1 VIRCLLLVMAVL
13 LYGAVA
19 LPALADGPALPV
31 MRPLLTNEARIPR
44 VLLQLAHSEEAQR
57 EMGIRG
63 GARGLFDHFLR
74 SIDGDW
80 VRYQRHPEAVL
91 RPHLD
96 RAEAALEA
104 HLAKEYGDKAV
115 ERLHQLALQAQAG
128 RAFLRPE
135 IVAYLELTPDQSRR
149 LDLLFSKTEE
159 LRAAAYSAAPQ
170 DPAALAAFQRVKLS
184 ETPLALQVLTPDQ
197 RRRWTAVQGQ
207 KRDVAA
213 FNRVYAMASELEDS
227 GRWFNGPGVRL
238 SDLRGSVVVVHFYA
252 FQCHNC
258 QANFG
263 IYNRWHRTL
272 REKGVHLI
280 GVQSPETAAERD
292 PELVGK
298 AAVKDGFQFPVL
310 FDADNRTWNAWGTT
324 MWPTVYVID
333 KRGYLR
339 NWWMG
344 ELNWQGAQGDRILER
359 VIDRLRAE
367 DLDDPVH
374 PVPSSAK
381 TTASE

>member
-1 VIRCLLLVMAVL
+1 MGWRRWFGVL
-13 LYGAVA
+13 WAGAVG
-19 LPALADGPALPV
+19 LGVVLADGSASPV
-31 MRPLLTNEARIPR
+31 LRPLATNEARIPR
-44 VLLQLAHSEEAQR
+44 TFLMMAHSDEAQR
-57 EMGIRG
+57 EMGIQGR
-63 GARGLFDHFLR
+63 ARASFDDFLR

-80 VRYQRHPEAVL
+80 VRYHRHPEPVL

-104 HLAKEYGDKAV
+104 HVRDVHGAAAV
-115 ERLHQLALQAQAG
+115 ERLHQLELQAQGG
-128 RAFLRPE
+128 RALLRPE
-135 IVAYLELTPDQSRR
+135 IAKHLGLSSEQSGR
-149 LDLLFSKTEE
+149 LDLLFARTEA
-159 LRAAAYSAAPQ
+159 LRVAAFSGNAA
-170 DPAALAAFQRVKLS
+170 DPAAVAAFQKAKQA
-184 ETPLALQVLTPDQ
+184 EGPLALQVLTAEQ

-207 KRDVAA
+207 KRDVMG
-213 FNRVYAMASELEDS
+213 FSRVNAMASELVDS
-227 GRWFNGPGVRL
+227 GRWFNGPPVRL
-238 SDLRGSVVVVHFYA
+238 ADLRGKVVVVHFYA

-263 IYNRWHRTL
+263 IYNRWYRTL

-298 AAVKDGFQFPVL
+298 AVVKDGFQFPVL

-344 ELNWQGAQGDRILER
+344 ELNWQGAQGDKFLER

-374 PVPSSAK
+374 PVAGAAR
-381 TTASE
+381 TATPE